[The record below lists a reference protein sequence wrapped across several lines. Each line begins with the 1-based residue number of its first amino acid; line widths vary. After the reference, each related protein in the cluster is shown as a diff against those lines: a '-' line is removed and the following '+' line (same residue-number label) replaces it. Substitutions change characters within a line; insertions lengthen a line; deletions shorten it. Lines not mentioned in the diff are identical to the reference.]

1 MSTKS
6 KQKGFRNPLAR
17 SKSIRRDSNAKSS
30 RPNGRTVFDPP
41 PNTAPITSDWQNSS
55 EMLLKAKKERRGKS
69 AERRASE
76 HGENGSQDRLPKV
89 KDQNKFMTGGMNVMS
104 KAKTGG
110 NALFNRLGK
119 IGRST
124 SSHERE
130 VQHVPDSQYV
140 LKVINLPLVEQ
151 ARITR
156 ISKNLEKCKDK
167 TEFWMPSLPWRCIE

>member
-1 MSTKS
+1 
-6 KQKGFRNPLAR
+6 
-17 SKSIRRDSNAKSS
+17 
-30 RPNGRTVFDPP
+30 
-41 PNTAPITSDWQNSS
+41 
-55 EMLLKAKKERRGKS
+55 MLRAKKDKRGKS
-69 AERRASE
+69 AERAASE
-76 HGENGSQDRLPKV
+76 ASDNRSQERLPKAR
-89 KDQNKFMTGGMNVMS
+89 DQNKFMTGGMNAIS

-119 IGRST
+119 IGRSS

-130 VQHVPDSQYV
+130 VQVSDSEYV

-156 ISKNLEKCKDK
+156 TSKNLGKCKDK

>member
-1 MSTKS
+1 M
-6 KQKGFRNPLAR
+6 LL
-17 SKSIRRDSNAKSS
+17 NAKK
-30 RPNGRTVFDPP
+30 D
-41 PNTAPITSDWQNSS
+41 
-55 EMLLKAKKERRGKS
+55 KRGKS
-69 AERRASE
+69 AERATSD
-76 HGENGSQDRLPKV
+76 ENRSQERFPKA

-119 IGRST
+119 IGRSS

-130 VQHVPDSQYV
+130 VQQVPDSEYV

-151 ARITR
+151 ARKTR
-156 ISKNLEKCKDK
+156 ISKDLGRCRDK

>member
-1 MSTKS
+1 
-6 KQKGFRNPLAR
+6 
-17 SKSIRRDSNAKSS
+17 
-30 RPNGRTVFDPP
+30 
-41 PNTAPITSDWQNSS
+41 
-55 EMLLKAKKERRGKS
+55 MLLKAKKDKDRRGKS
-69 AERRASE
+69 AERAASE
-76 HGENGSQDRLPKV
+76 TGENRSQERLPKV

-119 IGRST
+119 IGRSS

-130 VQHVPDSQYV
+130 VQQVPDSEYV

-151 ARITR
+151 TRMTR
-156 ISKNLEKCKDK
+156 ISKNLAKCKDK